1 MNIVVISNS
10 AAPSKNASSLQVS
23 KLCEAF
29 SYLNHRVTLI
39 LPNTGIS
46 ENYFSFYDISYKFK
60 IIRLK
65 LFKKF
70 PKGIKYYLFSIL
82 AIFRASFLSA
92 DLFVTRNYFSAF
104 LLSMLKKKNN
114 PRNSRHA

>member
-1 MNIVVISNS
+1 MKVVVISNS

-29 SYLNHRVTLI
+29 SHLNHEVTLI
-39 LPNTGIS
+39 LPNTGNG
-46 ENYFSFYDISYKFK
+46 ENYFNFYNINKKFK

-65 LFKKF
+65 IFNKF
-70 PKGIKYYLFSIL
+70 PRGIKYYLFSLIAIL
-82 AIFRASFLSA
+82 RGFRISA
-92 DLFVTRNYFSAF
+92 DLFVTRNYFAAF

-114 PRNSRHA
+114 SRNSRYS

>member
-29 SYLNHRVTLI
+29 SYLNHKVSLI
-39 LPNTGIS
+39 LPNTGNG
-46 ENYFSFYDISYKFK
+46 ENYFNFYNINNKFE

-65 LFKKF
+65 LFNKF
-70 PKGIKYYLFSIL
+70 PRGIKYYLFSIL
-82 AIFRASFLSA
+82 AIFRAIPLSA
-92 DLFVTRNYFSAF
+92 NLFVTRNYFVAF
-104 LLSMLKKKNN
+104 LLVILKKK
-114 PRNSRHA
+114 